1 MLNGRNKG
9 KRRSRRPKQNKDI
22 AKAGCHHIRMT
33 PCLFAFIWFSSVS
46 VALLAWWR
54 ACASLHWENRCSHN
68 GRRKQIIRTRL
79 LYPIGS
85 KFGLS
90 LFAYVCRKRCRRKA
104 LRKTRP
110 EPSTAYLVWTR
121 VRSWGRGRIL
131 SENERSGGVPA
142 ADNLACRYSETANT
156 TTPYIKPYDTT
167 VALCGEPSAACCQ
180 APLSEASAGLVAHML
195 SASSQAWTVSKIS
208 LSGSSLWQNLAQY
221 SSPAW

>member
-1 MLNGRNKG
+1 M
-9 KRRSRRPKQNKDI
+9 
-22 AKAGCHHIRMT
+22 
-33 PCLFAFIWFSSVS
+33 
-46 VALLAWWR
+46 ALLAWRW

-131 SENERSGGVPA
+131 SENERSGA
-142 ADNLACRYSETANT
+142 SLRRTTLLAGTAKQQ
-156 TTPYIKPYDTT
+156 TPPHPISSRMTPRWRF
-167 VALCGEPSAACCQ
+167 AGEPSAACRQ

>member
-1 MLNGRNKG
+1 M
-9 KRRSRRPKQNKDI
+9 
-22 AKAGCHHIRMT
+22 
-33 PCLFAFIWFSSVS
+33 
-46 VALLAWWR
+46 ALLAWRW

-167 VALCGEPSAACCQ
+167 VALCGEPPARRGPCRKSACPDRPCGRILPNTPRRRGKYAPKENCCRSTAIFPFQ
-180 APLSEASAGLVAHML
+180 AG
-195 SASSQAWTVSKIS
+195 K
-208 LSGSSLWQNLAQY
+208 G
-221 SSPAW
+221 